1 VRNVGPSQ
9 ACRQLFA
16 AKTEPVDPVRRHR
29 VEVGRIGVSLLAA
42 HKVGRRIWQGFIEL
56 TKIGKNEVLDLPG
69 APRLVQSVSRCIY
82 TRYADDISFSSYQ
95 PLTPLFEGP
104 PPPAGNFSPDLLKD
118 RLRGAFRSN
127 GFAINPQKVHYADKH
142 SRRTVTGLKI
152 NELVNVDRK
161 FVRNIRAALFVVEKQ
176 GAAVAQKALKDKYG
190 REASIASHLR
200 GRISWVCSMASR

>member
-1 VRNVGPSQ
+1 
-9 ACRQLFA
+9 LFA

-82 TRYADDISFSSYQ
+82 TRYADDITFSSYQ

-104 PPPAGNFSPDLLKD
+104 RRRPGISRPIYS
-118 RLRGAFRSN
+118 RI
-127 GFAINPQKVHYADKH
+127 GFA
-142 SRRTVTGLKI
+142 
-152 NELVNVDRK
+152 ELS
-161 FVRNIRAALFVVEKQ
+161 
-176 GAAVAQKALKDKYG
+176 GPT
-190 REASIASHLR
+190 
-200 GRISWVCSMASR
+200 ASRSIRRRFTTPTSIRVEL